1 MLNDCS
7 FEPPS
12 WDELKKPMVELLLKY
27 YNGEDQG
34 SDFCSSIS
42 AVLRVLCRWNNFG
55 QINPQSLLN
64 FIIDQILSVIG
75 EVKNKLVTK
84 AIDRYELLSKELSA
98 DEDGA
103 PAGPQGN
110 KKYIKDYPDCP
121 MAFDQMI
128 ISIHQYFELVDLN
141 SIKLEDLWLNL
152 LEVLNLERP
161 NKYTVFKAVHHQSFR
176 NIILKDPLMQQIIR
190 EVESYKDSGLACM
203 HPAKYLE
210 RIYNIRRNCATAE
223 GSYRDL
229 AEQGMQ
235 SEALRQLVDFLFDEV
250 VHEMRA

>member
-1 MLNDCS
+1 MRC
-7 FEPPS
+7 
-12 WDELKKPMVELLLKY
+12 
-27 YNGEDQG
+27 
-34 SDFCSSIS
+34 
-42 AVLRVLCRWNNFG
+42 
-55 QINPQSLLN
+55 
-64 FIIDQILSVIG
+64 FIIDQILSVVG

-110 KKYIKDYPDCP
+110 KKYIKDYHECP

-176 NIILKDPLMQQIIR
+176 NIILKDPLMQQVVR
-190 EVESYKDSGLACM
+190 EVEAFADSGLACM
-203 HPAKYLE
+203 KPRMHLDH
-210 RIYNIRRNCATAE
+210 IYEIRRRCSTSKE
-223 GSYRDL
+223 PYSD
-229 AEQGMQ
+229 
-235 SEALRQLVDFLFDEV
+235 
-250 VHEMRA
+250 

>member
-110 KKYIKDYPDCP
+110 KKYIKDYPECP

-128 ISIHQYFELVDLN
+128 ISI
-141 SIKLEDLWLNL
+141 S
-152 LEVLNLERP
+152 
-161 NKYTVFKAVHHQSFR
+161 
-176 NIILKDPLMQQIIR
+176 
-190 EVESYKDSGLACM
+190 
-203 HPAKYLE
+203 
-210 RIYNIRRNCATAE
+210 
-223 GSYRDL
+223 
-229 AEQGMQ
+229 
-235 SEALRQLVDFLFDEV
+235 
-250 VHEMRA
+250 